1 MALALS
7 EAECRGAVESRRTQR
22 ATSWGQHRGLAQG
35 AIWAPGCTGGALEH
49 VIKTC
54 QKHAKNMQKTCKKH
68 IRPNEGCGRS
78 PVCVSQLSLS
88 HFSLTLFVFLSEP
101 VLACFHLWEE
111 SSCSICL
118 EQYQEILIDF
128 DRFYRGSVILL
139 KLYHCRMATFL
150 RSYQIVGTSSTWT
163 ADVGRD
169 VSNQYC
175 MRKVVAQNVR
185 LFGQLR
191 KACNVSGKEDLIGG
205 RCDMPCTRMYLKYL
219 EMLRDL
225 ARSALVVGCE
235 PIINAPCADDLK
247 GLDLRWLSERLNM
260 FEHCVNNLL
269 MQEALEALRKDSKVS
284 FWSSCWSCCPTVV
297 FT

>member
-1 MALALS
+1 MFSSVRGEQLLYLP
-7 EAECRGAVESRRTQR
+7 GAV
-22 ATSWGQHRGLAQG
+22 
-35 AIWAPGCTGGALEH
+35 PG
-49 VIKTC
+49 
-54 QKHAKNMQKTCKKH
+54 
-68 IRPNEGCGRS
+68 
-78 PVCVSQLSLS
+78 
-88 HFSLTLFVFLSEP
+88 
-101 VLACFHLWEE
+101 
-111 SSCSICL
+111 
-118 EQYQEILIDF
+118 DF

-163 ADVGRD
+163 AVGRD

-247 GLDLRWLSERLNM
+247 GLDLR
-260 FEHCVNNLL
+260 
-269 MQEALEALRKDSKVS
+269 
-284 FWSSCWSCCPTVV
+284 
-297 FT
+297 